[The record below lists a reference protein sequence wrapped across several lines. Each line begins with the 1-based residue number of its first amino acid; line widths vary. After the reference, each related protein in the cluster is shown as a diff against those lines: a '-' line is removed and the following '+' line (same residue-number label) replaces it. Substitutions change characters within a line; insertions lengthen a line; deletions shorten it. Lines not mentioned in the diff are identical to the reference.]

1 MTSIRRW
8 HSYIGL
14 LIAPSVL
21 FFALTG
27 AVQLFNLHE
36 AHGSYH
42 PPVLLEKLSSVHK
55 DQIFA
60 LGHHHD
66 SPGPDDH
73 PSPGQEEQE
82 DEPGRATF
90 LLKGY
95 FLLVALGLTVSTV
108 FGLWMG
114 LVQTRSRTVGWLL
127 VGAGSV
133 IPLALLLL

>member
-14 LIAPSVL
+14 FIAPSVL

-36 AHGSYH
+36 SHGSYH
-42 PPVLLEKLSSVHK
+42 APALLEKLSSVHM
-55 DQIFA
+55 DQAFEM
-60 LGHHHD
+60 GHHHEAPAPD
-66 SPGPDDH
+66 DHASPGP
-73 PSPGQEEQE
+73 EEHE
-82 DEPGRATF
+82 DEPGAATF

-114 LVQTRSRTVGWLL
+114 LVQTRSKTVGWLL
-127 VGAGSV
+127 VGSGSL